1 MLRKSKNVVSRAKV
15 SLGAKVNMENQT
27 VEDNDT
33 EVNWSDWRIEV
44 KTDKL
49 ETLET
54 CLSSWNKMR
63 KVFALVLKFKTNLLR
78 KAFPKRDTTVLHQQ
92 TGTFEQLL
100 SIVEIEIAGKK
111 LINVAQNRAFAE
123 ELSWLGLT
131 NNKKVAKE
139 KQKSKLY
146 LLDPFVDEKQVLS
159 VGGRLTNSSS
169 NISSTHAIQLSNN
182 GTFTELPIRHCHEN
196 TAHGGIDITW
206 SEIRSNG
213 YWIIDANSKTIQIIY
228 KYVRCWSLRGR
239 LGEQKTYHT
248 RELQKSLLLL
258 IVALICLDH
267 SISRRR
273 DQNSRNMEQCF
284 CSWQVELFTY
294 RWLIK

>member
-1 MLRKSKNVVSRAKV
+1 MVSRTKV
-15 SLGAKVNMENQT
+15 SLGAKVNMENHT

-159 VGGRLTNSSS
+159 VGGNS
-169 NISSTHAIQLSNN
+169 Q
-182 GTFTELPIRHCHEN
+182 
-196 TAHGGIDITW
+196 TAART
-206 SEIRSNG
+206 SVLLMPFS
-213 YWIIDANSKTIQIIY
+213 YPTMA
-228 KYVRCWSLRGR
+228 
-239 LGEQKTYHT
+239 
-248 RELQKSLLLL
+248 LLLSFQ
-258 IVALICLDH
+258 LDSVMRIQH
-267 SISRRR
+267 
-273 DQNSRNMEQCF
+273 ME
-284 CSWQVELFTY
+284 E
-294 RWLIK
+294 